1 MKRGTVRRE
10 VDLGG
15 ISRGHILL
23 SNLKEDPRKLVR
35 QIWESRKFSFHK
47 ETHLSQQSTKRDL
60 IRGYENKILFENTFF
75 CSSLSYILKLFGEF
89 PKAESGIQI
98 CFFFCLRLS
107 LLLCIWPKAL
117 RDPTLSVIDTDRIW
131 ALIRIT

>member
-1 MKRGTVRRE
+1 MGLSQPHGQVEGANVKADLESAWLTERGTAKGRGNRVARGKVRRE

-15 ISRGHILL
+15 DIERGHILL

-60 IRGYENKILFENTFF
+60 IRGY
-75 CSSLSYILKLFGEF
+75 
-89 PKAESGIQI
+89 
-98 CFFFCLRLS
+98 
-107 LLLCIWPKAL
+107 
-117 RDPTLSVIDTDRIW
+117 
-131 ALIRIT
+131 